1 MNSNTISSSGCKRKA
16 AEAMNETVELKT
28 DGKLRLCIISAF
40 FVIYAFWGFSY
51 LAVRYAVETIP
62 PLHLIG
68 VRNFIAGLVLFS
80 IARIRFREKLT
91 VEHWFSAAKIGT
103 LLFVFCHMGVVT
115 ASKALPSGLVALV
128 VTTIPI
134 WMVLID
140 WAMRYSNRPGWKVI
154 LGIALGTSGMAFL
167 IGPGNLIG
175 IAGGSLFS
183 VIFLI
188 MATVSWSFGSIYSKK
203 AKLPDSVILSSAMQ
217 MMTGG
222 AVSLL
227 ILTVSG
233 HLGDLNLREVSSKS
247 VFSFFFLVVF
257 ASIISYTV
265 YAWLLRKTAA
275 SKVATYTYVNAVI
288 ALSAGWLARDGEMN
302 KRIIFAAVM
311 IIAGVIIILSSNK
324 NNKKSKK
331 VE

>member
-1 MNSNTISSSGCKRKA
+1 METSTGKRQGS
-16 AEAMNETVELKT
+16 LK
-28 DGKLRLCIISAF
+28 LYIVMAF
-40 FVIYAFWGFSY
+40 FIIYAFWGFSY

-68 VRNFIAGLVLFS
+68 IRNFTAGLVLFS
-80 IARIRFREKLT
+80 IARTRFREKLT
-91 VEHWFSAAKIGT
+91 PEHWFSAVKIGS

-115 ASKALPSGLVALV
+115 ASKVLPSGLVALV
-128 VTTIPI
+128 VTTIPV

-140 WAMRYSNRPGWKVI
+140 WAMRYSERPGWRVI
-154 LGIALGTSGMAFL
+154 LGIILGTAGMAFL
-167 IGPGNLIG
+167 IGPGNLVG

-183 VIFLI
+183 VVFLI
-188 MATVSWSFGSIYSKK
+188 LATVSWSFGSIYSKK

-227 ILTVSG
+227 ILTISG
-233 HLGDLNLREVSSKS
+233 HLWDLDLTGISNKS
-247 VFSFFFLVVF
+247 IFAFFFLMIF
-257 ASIISYTV
+257 ASIIAYTV

-288 ALSAGWLARDGEMN
+288 ALSAGWLAGDGEMN
-302 KRIIFAAVM
+302 SRIIFSAVM
-311 IIAGVIIILSSNK
+311 IIAGVVIILSSNK
-324 NNKKSKK
+324 NNKNGKK
-331 VE
+331 VI